1 MVSGGSDGEEKT
13 FQPTER
19 KLQEARRKGDLVR
32 SPDISA
38 TAAYLGLTLALVIFG
53 AHLVRVSGSVL
64 AGILGR
70 ADTLSVAV
78 LGPGGAGMMLPLI
91 SAALAPLLPLFLFPA
106 ALVLLSVLGQRAVVF
121 SPDKLQ
127 FKLSRISP
135 LAGLRNKF
143 GASGL
148 FEFFKALVKMLVFSA
163 LTGFILWRRMPE
175 LLASSMATPK
185 QVSVMIGGNI
195 SSFLWA
201 VVIISAVISV
211 VDYGWQFFSLRRR
224 LMMSRQEMK
233 EETRESEGDPAL
245 KQKRREKGYDIATQ
259 RMMQDIPDADV
270 LIVNP
275 QHYAVALKWD
285 RSPGSAPV
293 CVAKGVDEIA
303 ARMREIAAEEGVPIH
318 RDPPTAR
325 TIYATVEIGQEILPK
340 QYRAVAAAIR
350 YAEEMRKLARG
361 RPWKNR

>member
-38 TAAYLGLTLALVIFG
+38 TAAYLGLTLAVVIFG
-53 AHLVRVSGSVL
+53 AHLVQASGGVL
-64 AGILGR
+64 AGVLGR
-70 ADTLSVAV
+70 ADILSRTA
-78 LGPGGAGMMLPLI
+78 LAPGGAGMLLSLV
-91 SAALAPLLPLFLFPA
+91 SAALAPISPLFLFPA
-106 ALVLLSVLGQRAVVF
+106 ALVLLSVLAQRAVVF

-127 FKLSRISP
+127 LKLSRISP

-148 FEFFKALVKMLVFSA
+148 FEFFKALVKMLVFLA
-163 LTGFILWRRMPE
+163 LAGSLLWQRMSE
-175 LLASSMATPK
+175 LVDSTAATPK
-185 QVSVMIGGNI
+185 QVSAMIGRNI
-195 SSFLWA
+195 TTFLWA
-201 VVIISAVISV
+201 VVLVSAIIAVI
-211 VDYGWQFFSLRRR
+211 DYGWQFFALRRR

-270 LIVNP
+270 MIVNP
-275 QHYAVALKWD
+275 LHYAVALKWD

-303 ARMREIAAEEGVPIH
+303 ARMREIATEEGVPIH

-325 TIYATVEIGQEILPK
+325 MIYATVAIGQEVLPK

-361 RPWKNR
+361 RPWKKR